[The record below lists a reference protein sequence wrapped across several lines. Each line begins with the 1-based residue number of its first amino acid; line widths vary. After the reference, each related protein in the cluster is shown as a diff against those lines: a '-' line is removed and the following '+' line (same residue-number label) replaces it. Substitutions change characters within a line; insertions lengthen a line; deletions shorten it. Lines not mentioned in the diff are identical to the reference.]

1 MRTHLIDKLAEHDEP
16 VTVFC
21 VHDAD
26 AYGTMIHQTLQEATN
41 ARAARKIKIV
51 NLGLDPWE
59 AIAKGLEVETV
70 EVTQNK
76 DGEDKRK
83 PVADYVLER
92 DRTHPNEARGGTSWE
107 EWLQTH
113 RVELNAM
120 TTPEFIEWLDRKMG
134 KYVGKLVPP
143 EDVVKADLEQRLAAK
158 VRAKVTE
165 RILREAGLDAQVAK
179 ALKGIKRPGGR
190 SLIKGIKEMFKGNRE
205 KEWRA
210 HIEVVATEQ
219 TKKVR

>member
-1 MRTHLIDKLAEHDEP
+1 
-16 VTVFC
+16 
-21 VHDAD
+21 
-26 AYGTMIHQTLQEATN
+26 
-41 ARAARKIKIV
+41 
-51 NLGLDPWE
+51 
-59 AIAKGLEVETV
+59 
-70 EVTQNK
+70 
-76 DGEDKRK
+76 
-83 PVADYVLER
+83 
-92 DRTHPNEARGGTSWE
+92 
-107 EWLQTH
+107 
-113 RVELNAM
+113 M

>member
-1 MRTHLIDKLAEHDEP
+1 LRTHLIDKLAEHDEP

-59 AIAKGLEVETV
+59 AIAMGLEVETV

-120 TTPEFIEWLDRKMG
+120 TTPQLIEWLDMKMKVLG
-134 KYVGKLVPP
+134 CGKLIPP
-143 EDVVKADLEQRLAAK
+143 AEVLEEDLAARAEKK
-158 VRAKVTE
+158 VRAEITK
-165 RILREAGLDAQVAK
+165 RILREADLDAQVATAMA
-179 ALKGIKRPGGR
+179 ALQLPDGEALAHGIEQLFEAQPDA
-190 SLIKGIKEMFKGNRE
+190 
-205 KEWRA
+205 EWRA
-210 HIEVVATEQ
+210 HIEAVAEE
-219 TKKVR
+219 RS